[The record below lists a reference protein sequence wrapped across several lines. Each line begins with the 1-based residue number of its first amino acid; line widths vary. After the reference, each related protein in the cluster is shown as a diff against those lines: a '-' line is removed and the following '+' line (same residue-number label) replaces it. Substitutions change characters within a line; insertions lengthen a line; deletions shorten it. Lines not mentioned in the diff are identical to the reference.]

1 MTARLFHV
9 KPIGRY
15 LGRSCPST
23 VDSRKAVAICTC
35 QFAGVD
41 PASASVLS
49 RVGGAGSSGTLGA
62 IVDWA
67 GEVFLFGDMGIFSE
81 LGIPGSVPDEHETG
95 NVPYRPDRAG
105 YGRILSF
112 PRRSS
117 SWRAAC

>member
-23 VDSRKAVAICTC
+23 VNSRKAVAICTC

-41 PASASVLS
+41 PALASVLS
-49 RVGGAGSSGTLGA
+49 LVGGAGSSGTQVA
-62 IVDWA
+62 IVDRA
-67 GEVFLFGDMGIFSE
+67 GEVFLFSDMGIFGE

-95 NVPYRPDRAG
+95 NVRYRPDRAG
-105 YGRILSF
+105 HVRILGF

-117 SWRAAC
+117 S